1 MGAEGRGEGGK
12 ETLRP
17 HGAVGMPRGQGCG
30 MQAHSSRPTS
40 EDNLGR
46 SLSLFF
52 FNKKINLGRTK

>member
-52 FNKKINLGRTK
+52 F